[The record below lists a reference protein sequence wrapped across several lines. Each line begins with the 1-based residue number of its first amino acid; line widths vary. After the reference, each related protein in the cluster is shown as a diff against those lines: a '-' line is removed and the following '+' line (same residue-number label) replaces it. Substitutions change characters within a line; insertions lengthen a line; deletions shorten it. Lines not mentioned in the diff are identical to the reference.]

1 VFEGDIIREEQE
13 DLAQLHKELDEE
25 EEMLRK
31 EHESKLNAIEQKAA
45 EDLRLAEIAA
55 AEAAAREDAL
65 RAAKEAEERINA
77 ENQSRE
83 LQRLK
88 DEAKKEAEKTEKE
101 EVAKKTK
108 GKGNLEARLAAKRA
122 QKEKELKDREDRE
135 REELEIKHKEEHEK
149 AERARNSKE
158 VCVKALKDASERAK
172 TLAGGLTDK
181 ALDDFL
187 VSETLGKKLV
197 PDDQMFDALNAIF
210 ESKHAKEEAE
220 LINAQYD
227 ERVASL
233 KPAVEKILSEMKIER
248 EALLERLEKEK
259 ADETTMRQAV
269 NDFADDYS
277 RIQRTEEDRIASQFE
292 AGHMKQQ
299 TDLRMKQMQEIKSLV
314 ELYSDEKN
322 LEALRAAAG
331 ESQLQEM
338 TKFRENLEKEK
349 KEREV
354 KMRKEREDLRK
365 EVKELRSKYKEAVSF
380 PGHIDKE
387 HRSVSRVRSEKNIIK
402 NKPKDHSQSY
412 IE

>member
-1 VFEGDIIREEQE
+1 M
-13 DLAQLHKELDEE
+13 AQLHKELDEE

-122 QKEKELKDREDRE
+122 QKEKELKDKEDRE
-135 REELEIKHKEEHEK
+135 REELEVKHKEEQEK

-158 VCVKALKDASERAK
+158 VWVKALKDASERAK

-210 ESKHAKEEAE
+210 ESKHAKEETE

-233 KPAVEKILSEMKIER
+233 KPAVEKIQSEMKIER

-259 ADETTMRQAV
+259 ADETTMKQAV

-349 KEREV
+349 KEREE
-354 KMRKEREDLRK
+354 KMRKERE
-365 EVKELRSKYKEAVSF
+365 EVDAKLKTIMKDIHEACVAY
-380 PGHIDKE
+380 GQEEDHIDYVKGA
-387 HRSVSRVRSEKNIIK
+387 NIAGFVK
-402 NKPKDHSQSY
+402 VADAMLDQGVV
-412 IE
+412 

>member
-1 VFEGDIIREEQE
+1 MG
-13 DLAQLHKELDEE
+13 
-25 EEMLRK
+25 
-31 EHESKLNAIEQKAA
+31 
-45 EDLRLAEIAA
+45 
-55 AEAAAREDAL
+55 
-65 RAAKEAEERINA
+65 EAEERINA

-83 LQRLK
+83 LQRLE

-122 QKEKELKDREDRE
+122 QKEKELKDKEDRE
-135 REELEIKHKEEHEK
+135 REELEVKHKEEQEK

-158 VCVKALKDASERAK
+158 VWVKALKDASERAK
-172 TLAGGLTDK
+172 TLAGSLTDK

-233 KPAVEKILSEMKIER
+233 KPAVEKIQSEMKIER

-259 ADETTMRQAV
+259 ADETTMKQAV

-349 KEREV
+349 KEREE
-354 KMRKEREDLRK
+354 KMRKEREEVDAKMREEHEAEIERRRQEFIAEKERAEAEMKKMEADAEPRK
-365 EVKELRSKYKEAVSF
+365 QEAAKIQATKIKEA
-380 PGHIDKE
+380 H
-387 HRSVSRVRSEKNIIK
+387 EK
-402 NKPKDHSQSY
+402 QAQ
-412 IE
+412 